1 MSAAVHDR
9 WLQHHQD
16 NPSEQTFWRTDLADR
31 LFAPAEALLMDDL
44 RSGKFLTNFDDA
56 AFEVLKMEKWC
67 QEVADERLAAQGL
80 AVDDKSRRKLA
91 VAVGAAVQRARRR
104 RRIYSIMSFIRSAR
118 YSRTRC
124 S

>member
-1 MSAAVHDR
+1 
-9 WLQHHQD
+9 
-16 NPSEQTFWRTDLADR
+16 
-31 LFAPAEALLMDDL
+31 
-44 RSGKFLTNFDDA
+44 
-56 AFEVLKMEKWC
+56 
-67 QEVADERLAAQGL
+67 LAAQGL
-80 AVDDKSRRKLA
+80 AVDDKSRRVLA